1 MTLGELA
8 DSDVE
13 DFPGAP
19 DNSNLQKNKKDFNI
33 RNESISVPSEGD
45 LDAEVAD
52 TLKEN
57 ASVEID
63 SIDAE
68 YDVVDEDEA
77 RLSRRIQANVIGE
90 RTSQRDTGE
99 KNTNSKHALSNN
111 FFAKPSQMVNRPDP
125 SMRGQQV
132 NQHNSQDNYKRS
144 RR

>member
-1 MTLGELA
+1 MTLGDLA

-13 DFPGAP
+13 DFPGAS
-19 DNSNLQKNKKDFNI
+19 DGQNFQKNKKDFNV
-33 RNESISVPSEGD
+33 RNESVSVPSEGD
-45 LDAEVAD
+45 FEAEVAD

-90 RTSQRDTGE
+90 RTSQRDGGA
-99 KNTNSKHALSNN
+99 KNTNTRHVLSNN
-111 FFAKPSQMVNRPDP
+111 FFAKPSQMSNRPDP
-125 SMRGQQV
+125 SMRGQ
-132 NQHNSQDNYKRS
+132 
-144 RR
+144 